1 MTSLLLLPT
10 AATVCCCC
18 CWLCELGGL
27 KGWKKGVYPGRLIS
41 WGRIGDGKPGSV
53 IVPKTVQYVC
63 TSAFSSK
70 EAFVIRNPLLC
81 EFPKLNPF
89 IMATQQEEEEK
100 REAQNEPKR
109 EPSWPSQ
116 MNIYIYRSCSSSERE
131 FPPNLWT
138 LVNTRD
144 G

>member
-1 MTSLLLLPT
+1 MEEGCVSRPAYFLREDWRWQ
-10 AATVCCCC
+10 A
-18 CWLCELGGL
+18 
-27 KGWKKGVYPGRLIS
+27 
-41 WGRIGDGKPGSV
+41 GSV

-89 IMATQQEEEEK
+89 IMATQQEEEEEK
-100 REAQNEPKR
+100 REAQNEPQR

-116 MNIYIYRSCSSSERE
+116 MNIYIYISCSSSERE
-131 FPPNLWT
+131 FLSPTESLNFGKYEGWIDRWMDRMLLKT
-138 LVNTRD
+138 L
-144 G
+144 